1 MRPQST
7 TTANPR
13 RWQLL
18 WLLAVAQF
26 MLILDVTVVAL
37 ALPHMQ
43 ADLGLSRQEL
53 TWVVTGYTV
62 MFGGLLLLGGRIT
75 DLVGGRTIVMLGLSV
90 FVIASLITG
99 LADGSAIVIIG
110 RLGQGLGA
118 ALLSPAAL
126 SMLPKLFDGAELGKA
141 LGIWSGVGGAGSAI
155 GVLLGGVLTA
165 GPGWPWVFFLNVP
178 VGLILLILLAR
189 LLPRLPRGPQFGLDV
204 LGALLVTLATGAA
217 AYGVVMA
224 GETGWFSPELWIP
237 LLIAAVLYALFVL
250 RLNATRSP
258 LIRPGLLRQRPVAAG
273 MFVIWAATALMIAVF
288 FLGSFLLQ
296 EHAGYGPLLTGLL
309 FLPVAVGAIIGA
321 QLAGRLVAQMGLR
334 RLAGSAFGLSAAG
347 LAVPYFT
354 IETIAL
360 VIALAIGSVGLG
372 GLFVVSSVSAFSTVA
387 PEETGITS
395 GALST
400 FHELGAAIGVSAA
413 SSIAAAS
420 LTGSGTEGITTTFG
434 VAALVAL
441 AAALISTAALPGR
454 TPRAEPP
461 GFRERTA
468 HEPQQR

>member
-1 MRPQST
+1 MHSQPT
-7 TTANPR
+7 PTANPR

-62 MFGGLLLLGGRIT
+62 MFGGLLLLGGRIA
-75 DLVGGRTIVMLGLSV
+75 DLVGSRTIVILGLSV
-90 FVIASLITG
+90 FVVASLATG

-126 SMLPKLFDGAELGKA
+126 SMLPRLFEGAELGKA

-165 GPGWPWVFFLNVP
+165 GPGWPWVFFVNVP
-178 VGLILLILLAR
+178 VGLILLVMLAR
-189 LLPRLPRGPQFGLDV
+189 LLPRLPRGPRSGLDV
-204 LGALLVTLATGAA
+204 LGALLVTFATSAA

-237 LLIAAVLYALFVL
+237 LLIAAVLYGLFAF
-250 RLNATRSP
+250 RLKAANTP
-258 LIRPGLLRQRPVAAG
+258 LIRPGLLQQRPVAAG
-273 MFVIWAATALMIAVF
+273 MFVIWAAAALMIAVF

-296 EHAGYGPLLTGLL
+296 NHAGYGPLVTGLL
-309 FLPVAVGAIIGA
+309 FLPVAAGAIVGA
-321 QLAGRLVAQMGLR
+321 QLAGRLVAPMGLR
-334 RLAGSAFGLSAAG
+334 KLAGIAFGLSAAG
-347 LAVPYFT
+347 LVVPYFT
-354 IETIAL
+354 GEIMAL

-387 PEETGITS
+387 PEETGVTS

-420 LTGSGTEGITTTFG
+420 LTGSGSEGIAAAFG
-434 VAALVAL
+434 IAALVAL
-441 AAALISTAALPGR
+441 AAALIATAALPGR
-454 TPRAEPP
+454 APRAE
-461 GFRERTA
+461 ERHDHHVGHA
-468 HEPQQR
+468 DVAP

>member
-1 MRPQST
+1 MHSQPT
-7 TTANPR
+7 PTANPR

-62 MFGGLLLLGGRIT
+62 MFGGLLLLGGRIA
-75 DLVGGRTIVMLGLSV
+75 DLVGSRTIVILGLSV
-90 FVIASLITG
+90 FVVASLATG

-126 SMLPKLFDGAELGKA
+126 SMLPRLFEGAELGKA

-165 GPGWPWVFFLNVP
+165 GPGWPWVFFVNVP
-178 VGLILLILLAR
+178 VGLILLVMLAR
-189 LLPRLPRGPQFGLDV
+189 LLPRLPRGPRSGLDV
-204 LGALLVTLATGAA
+204 LGALLVTFATSAA

-237 LLIAAVLYALFVL
+237 LLIAAVLYGLFAF
-250 RLNATRSP
+250 RLKAANTP
-258 LIRPGLLRQRPVAAG
+258 LIRPGLLQQRPVAAG
-273 MFVIWAATALMIAVF
+273 MFVIWAAAALMIAVF

-296 EHAGYGPLLTGLL
+296 NHAGYGPLVTGLL
-309 FLPVAVGAIIGA
+309 FLPVAAGAIVGA
-321 QLAGRLVAQMGLR
+321 QLAGRLVAPMGLR
-334 RLAGSAFGLSAAG
+334 KLAGIAFGLSAAG
-347 LAVPYFT
+347 LVVPYFT
-354 IETIAL
+354 GEIMAL

-387 PEETGITS
+387 PEETGVTS

-420 LTGSGTEGITTTFG
+420 LTGSGIEGIAAAFG
-434 VAALVAL
+434 IAALVAL
-441 AAALISTAALPGR
+441 AAALIATAALPGR
-454 TPRAEPP
+454 APRAE
-461 GFRERTA
+461 ERHDHHVGHA
-468 HEPQQR
+468 DVAP